1 MNRKVKL
8 AAASVLALIAAC
20 GAGYWHWANRAPLFL
35 PEDPA
40 PFVAQFAPPSPSD
53 SPQTRAEL
61 DELLALQ
68 AARTP
73 AALEAARA
81 DRKKDIRQFYGA
93 LGVDA
98 ANDSTLGPLREFMD
112 RVESDVSL
120 YVRAAKL
127 RFARPRPYVVE
138 PRLKPCTGDLADNQ
152 SYPSGHS
159 SYGYV
164 AALVLADMVPE
175 RRQQLLARA
184 DEFAHQRMVCG
195 VHYASDVAAGR
206 KAAEWLR
213 ARFTASSGYRAE
225 EQEAARV
232 LRAALVLPPAQSGP
246 GS

>member
-1 MNRKVKL
+1 M
-8 AAASVLALIAAC
+8 
-20 GAGYWHWANRAPLFL
+20 
-35 PEDPA
+35 
-40 PFVAQFAPPSPSD
+40 AQFVPPSASD

-68 AARTP
+68 TARTP
-73 AALEAARA
+73 AALAAARA

-93 LGVDA
+93 LGIDPVNDA
-98 ANDSTLGPLREFMD
+98 SLGPLRDFMD
-112 RVESDVSL
+112 RVESDVSI

-127 RFARPRPYVVE
+127 RFARSRPYVIE
-138 PRLKPCTGDLADNQ
+138 PRLKPCTGDVADNQ

-175 RRQQLLARA
+175 RRQALLARA

-195 VHYASDVAAGR
+195 VHFASDIAAGR
-206 KAAEWLR
+206 VAAEWLLPEF
-213 ARFTASSGYRAE
+213 AKSDGYRAG
-225 EQEAARV
+225 EQEGARV
-232 LRAALVLPPAQSGP
+232 LRAALVLPPALP